1 MGAHPPTSHAVP
13 AAGEPGNGSAN
24 RSPEGLQAG
33 LKNRHLSM
41 IAIGGVIGAGLFVGS
56 GAGIKA
62 AGPGIL
68 LSYALT
74 GLLVVL
80 VMRMLGEMAAA
91 SPTSGSFSAYA
102 DRALGRWAGFTIGW
116 LYWFFWSVVLAVE
129 ATAAASILTGWIP
142 AVPQWAWALLVMIVL
157 TGTNLVSVGSFGE
170 FEFWFAGIKVVAIVI
185 FIVVGA
191 LAIFGLPPGQHAV
204 GTANLLGH
212 GGFLP
217 KGPGAILSGMLLVV
231 FSFMGSEI
239 VTLAASESPNPV
251 AAVRKAVNSVIWR
264 IALFYIGSIAVI
276 VTLLPWDDPEVT
288 KSPYVAV
295 LKSLHIPGVDVVM
308 DVVVLTAVLSCLNS
322 GLYTAS
328 RMAFSLGE
336 RGDAPK
342 AFATVNKGGV
352 PAVAIWASVAFG
364 FIATIFSY
372 TSKDTIFQFLLNSSG
387 AVALFVW
394 LVICFSQLRMRRT
407 IEREMPERLT
417 VRMWLYPWLTY
428 ATIALIVFVVGYMF
442 YDKDGR
448 EQMVLSVV
456 AAAVVL
462 VAGLVLQKR
471 RPRAAAGQLPGGGQR
486 AHRQGDLDGVADQ
499 ERHHADGDGLAE
511 GHAGAQ
517 REVGDADRV
526 DHGVA
531 GDHRGGGA
539 EHPAVAAAAGQCAH
553 GGGGEQHA
561 EDVAEGG
568 PAGARGAAREPRHAG
583 HAEQGVERQRQQ
595 PAAGAERGAHQ
606 EGGEG
611 LGGDRDRGAGDR
623 DRDLGRD
630 AGDHGAAGDQRRV
643 ADAGAGAG
651 VGGGRQQVGEDR
663 SGQEGGG
670 GCAHQGTPRV

>member
-1 MGAHPPTSHAVP
+1 MGAHPPPPSSTGAGGTPTTTAVP
-13 AAGEPGNGSAN
+13 PGGDPSGGSTGGQ
-24 RSPEGLQAG
+24 SPDGLQAG

-56 GAGIKA
+56 GAGIAA

-129 ATAAASILTGWIP
+129 ATAAASILTGWVP

-157 TGTNLVSVGSFGE
+157 TGTNLISVGSFGE
-170 FEFWFAGIKVVAIVI
+170 FEFWFAGIKVVAIVV

-191 LAIFGLPPGQHAV
+191 LAIFGLPPGDDPV
-204 GTANLLGH
+204 GVANLTGH

-217 KGPGAILSGMLLVV
+217 HGPGAILSGMLLVV

-239 VTLAASESPNPV
+239 VTLAASEAPNPV
-251 AAVRKAVNSVIWR
+251 QAVRKAVNSVIWR
-264 IALFYIGSIAVI
+264 IALFYLGSIGVI
-276 VTLLPWDDPEVT
+276 VTLLPWNDKAVA

-295 LKSLHIPGVDVVM
+295 LESLDIPYAGTVM
-308 DVVVLTAVLSCLNS
+308 DIVVLTAVLSCLNS

-342 AFATVNKGGV
+342 SFATVNKGGV
-352 PAVAIWASVAFG
+352 PAVATYASVAFG

-372 TSKDTIFQFLLNSSG
+372 TSKDTVFQFLLNSSG

-407 IEREMPERLT
+407 IERETPERLT

-428 ATIALIVFVVGYMF
+428 ATIAMIVFVVGYMF
-442 YDKDGR
+442 YDPDGR
-448 EQMVLSVV
+448 KQMVLSVI
-456 AAAVVL
+456 AAVVVL
-462 VAGLVLQKR
+462 AVGLLLERR
-471 RPRAAAGQLPGGGQR
+471 RPRARDAAK
-486 AHRQGDLDGVADQ
+486 A
-499 ERHHADGDGLAE
+499 GDGA
-511 GHAGAQ
+511 
-517 REVGDADRV
+517 
-526 DHGVA
+526 
-531 GDHRGGGA
+531 
-539 EHPAVAAAAGQCAH
+539 
-553 GGGGEQHA
+553 
-561 EDVAEGG
+561 
-568 PAGARGAAREPRHAG
+568 
-583 HAEQGVERQRQQ
+583 
-595 PAAGAERGAHQ
+595 
-606 EGGEG
+606 
-611 LGGDRDRGAGDR
+611 
-623 DRDLGRD
+623 
-630 AGDHGAAGDQRRV
+630 
-643 ADAGAGAG
+643 
-651 VGGGRQQVGEDR
+651 
-663 SGQEGGG
+663 
-670 GCAHQGTPRV
+670 